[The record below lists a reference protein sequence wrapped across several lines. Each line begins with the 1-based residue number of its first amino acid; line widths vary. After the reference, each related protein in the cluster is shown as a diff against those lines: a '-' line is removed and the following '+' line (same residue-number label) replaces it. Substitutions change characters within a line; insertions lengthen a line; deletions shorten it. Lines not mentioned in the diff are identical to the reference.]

1 MQKPKGTV
9 DITPQT
15 IRGWHQL
22 EEAIKSLTQMYH
34 IQEIRT
40 PIFETTEVFHR
51 SVGELSD
58 IVTKETYTFL
68 DRGERSMTLRPEG
81 TAGIVRSLIEQKLYI
96 QPQKLYYTGPMFRYE
111 RPQAGRQRQFH
122 QFGVEYFGYEDAAAD
137 AEIIAF
143 AVTWLELLGIHDYA
157 LKINYLGD
165 HDTKAR
171 YTKALV
177 DYFTP
182 IKATL
187 SPDNQARLASNP
199 LRILDDAT
207 LDLKGLPTIESM
219 LSAVEQAYLLEFTT
233 YLDALNIPYVRD
245 PRIVRGLDYYTGM
258 VFEIQSTHPSFGAQT
273 ALLGGGRYDNLVAEF
288 GGPSTPAVGFAAGL
302 ERVLLAMEYE
312 GVLEP
317 FQDIIDVAVCFMP
330 ETAIDAFAITQSIR
344 LSGFVTE
351 MASSSKNLS
360 NQLKQ
365 ASKKQPKVIVIVAV
379 EEWANNQ
386 VLVKYESKQQAI
398 PVDQLIDYLDGVME
412 AHDETHT

>member
-40 PIFETTEVFHR
+40 PVFETTEVFHR

-58 IVTKETYTFL
+58 IVTKETYTFF

-122 QFGVEYFGYEDAAAD
+122 QFGVEYYGYEDAASD
-137 AEIIAF
+137 AEIVAF
-143 AVTWLELLGIHDYA
+143 AVTWLELLGIHDYV

-165 HDTKAR
+165 HETKAR

-187 SPDNQARLASNP
+187 SADNQSRLAVNP
-199 LRILDDAT
+199 LRILDDAS
-207 LDLKGLPTIESM
+207 LDLQGLPTIESM
-219 LSAVEQAYLLEFTT
+219 LSDAEQEYLQRFSS
-233 YLDALNIPYVRD
+233 YLDALQIPFERD
-245 PRIVRGLDYYTGM
+245 PRIVRGLDYYTGI
-258 VFEIQSTHPSFGAQT
+258 VFEVQSTHPSFGSQT
-273 ALLGGGRYDNLVAEF
+273 ALLGGGRYDQLVAEF
-288 GGPSTPAVGFAAGL
+288 GGPQTPAVGFAAGL

-317 FQDIIDVAVCFMP
+317 PKDGIDVAVCFMP
-330 ETAIDAFAITQSIR
+330 ETATDAFSLTQSIR
-344 LSGFVTE
+344 LSGYVTE
-351 MASSSKNLS
+351 MATPSKNLS

-365 ASKKQPKVIVIVAV
+365 VGKKDPTVIVIVAV
-379 EEWANNQ
+379 DEWAKQQ
-386 VLVKYESKQQAI
+386 VLVKFDSKQQAI

-412 AHDETHT
+412 AHDETHA